1 MQQTPT
7 LLSMRLRPACCII
20 GERKCGTS
28 SLFRYLCAH
37 PQVLP
42 GQVKE
47 PQWFSKA
54 PDWAEANIEAYW
66 ALFPEAEG
74 DAEVVLEWPELDA
87 HGQLYHS
94 TVRKARQPG
103 WPQITLDASANALHE
118 ADPALMRR
126 YLPDAR
132 LVALL
137 RDPAERAFS
146 HHRMFL
152 RFQAEGRPFA
162 MQTADFETDVRN
174 GLERIAAGGQD
185 EFISPGCYLRNLRRW
200 MQVYPPEQFL
210 ILFTRDLE
218 QAPQQVMD
226 RVHQF
231 LGLAPWQYG
240 SGLLH
245 RFNRAPAAQMPP
257 QARAMLESFYEPHDA
272 ALAAWLESPLPWRSP
287 LSGSG

>member
-1 MQQTPT
+1 
-7 LLSMRLRPACCII
+7 MRLRPACCII

-47 PQWFSKA
+47 PQWFSKG
-54 PDWAEANIEAYW
+54 PDWAEANIAAYW

-74 DAEVVLEWPELDA
+74 DADAVLEWPELDA
-87 HGQLYHS
+87 QGRLYHR

-103 WPQITLDASANALHE
+103 RPQITLDASANALHE
-118 ADPALMRR
+118 ADPALMHR

-132 LVALL
+132 LLVLL

-162 MQTADFETDVRN
+162 MHTSDFQADVQK
-174 GLERIAAGGQD
+174 GLRLIASGRRD
-185 EFISPGCYLRNLRRW
+185 EFVSPGCYIGNLRRW
-200 MQVYPPEQFL
+200 AEVYPPEQML
-210 ILFTRDLE
+210 ILFTQELE

-231 LGLAPWQYG
+231 LELAPWQAG
-240 SGLLH
+240 SSLAQ

-257 QARAMLESFYEPHDA
+257 QARAVLDAFYAPYDA
-272 ALAAWLESPLPWRSP
+272 ALAAWLGRPLPWRSI
-287 LSGSG
+287 